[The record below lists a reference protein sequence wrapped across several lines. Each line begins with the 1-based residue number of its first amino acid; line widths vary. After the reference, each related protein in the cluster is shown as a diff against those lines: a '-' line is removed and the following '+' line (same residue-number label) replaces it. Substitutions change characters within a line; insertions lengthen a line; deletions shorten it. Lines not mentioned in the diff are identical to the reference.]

1 MPILYSFRRCPYAMR
16 ARMAL
21 RVSGVDYEH
30 REILLRDK
38 PHEMLDVS
46 TKGTVPVLVLDDDRV
61 LDESFDI
68 MLWALGHNDP
78 QGWLS
83 PGLDTMLPMIDTIT
97 GDFKTHLDRYKYASR
112 YNADTTRGS
121 VDLSHREQACAVLE
135 AYEQRL
141 SKTSYLM
148 GSAPSL
154 ADYAIFPFIRQFA
167 NVERDW
173 WDTPRFPV
181 LHAWL
186 EGFLDT
192 DIFKHVMQKHPVWQ
206 ANPSL

>member
-1 MPILYSFRRCPYAMR
+1 MR

-21 RVSGVDYEH
+21 QVSGTEYEH

-38 PHEMLDVS
+38 PSEMLS
-46 TKGTVPVLVLDDDRV
+46 ASAKGTVPVLVLDDDRV

-68 MLWALGHNDP
+68 MLWALEHNDP

-83 PGLDTMLPMIDTIT
+83 PGLDTLRPVIDTIT

-112 YNADTTRGS
+112 YNSDTTRNS
-121 VDLSHREQACAVLE
+121 VDLSHRDQACVVLE

-141 SKTSYLM
+141 SNTQYLM
-148 GSAPSL
+148 GNAPSL

-173 WDTPRFPV
+173 WDTPQFPA
-181 LHAWL
+181 LHTWL
-186 EGFLDT
+186 EGFLGT
-192 DIFKHVMQKHPVWQ
+192 DIFKHIMQKHPVWQ